1 MSQALKRHCR
11 FVVLR
16 ESVTTS
22 GRKLRTY
29 SGRELLR
36 MLGALV
42 MRGPNAV
49 KQRDGMD
56 IWYGERRVDPHLAIA
71 QDPSVKSISA

>member
-1 MSQALKRHCR
+1 
-11 FVVLR
+11 VVLR
-16 ESVTTS
+16 ERVTTS

-42 MRGPNAV
+42 MRGPAAV
-49 KQRDGMD
+49 KQRQGMD
-56 IWYGERRVDPHLAIA
+56 IWYGERREDPYSATA
-71 QDPSVKSISA
+71 PEASVNSMSA

>member
-1 MSQALKRHCR
+1 MSQALKRHGK

-16 ESVTTS
+16 ENVTTS

-36 MLGALV
+36 MLGAMV
-42 MRGPNAV
+42 MRGPAAV
-49 KQRDGMD
+49 KQRQGMD
-56 IWYGERRVDPHLAIA
+56 IWYGERREDPYPGSAA
-71 QDPSVKSISA
+71 EASVKSMSA

>member
-1 MSQALKRHCR
+1 MSQALKRHGR

-16 ESVTTS
+16 EQVTTS

-36 MLGALV
+36 MLGAMV
-42 MRGPNAV
+42 MRGPTAV
-49 KQRDGMD
+49 KQRQGMD
-56 IWYGERRVDPHLAIA
+56 IWYGERREDPYFANVPEA
-71 QDPSVKSISA
+71 TVKSMSA